1 VGSQFLGFVFAAT
14 AVLASQG
21 NPTELP
27 LLIMPLLFFHFIF
40 DTIFTFCRRLQA
52 GENVTQAHKSHLY
65 QLLNQSGQSH
75 ARVSLLHFAI
85 TLAQGAG
92 AIVMLQL
99 ELMHQWN
106 VFLPFLV
113 FEIIY
118 AIFVMKMARRCGVL
132 DRSGAK
138 SL

>member
-1 VGSQFLGFVFAAT
+1 
-14 AVLASQG
+14 
-21 NPTELP
+21 
-27 LLIMPLLFFHFIF
+27 
-40 DTIFTFCRRLQA
+40 LQA